1 MLNAIIKFS
10 IRNKIIIGLFT
21 LIWIIWGIWSAF
33 HIPIDANPDITNN
46 QVQIIT
52 SSPAL
57 ATQEVEQFVTYPI
70 EQKLTNLPDLVELRS
85 ISRFGLSVVT
95 AVFDDD
101 VNIYFARQLISEKL
115 QEAKENIADGL
126 GSPELAP
133 ISTGLGEI
141 YQYVIHPAKGA
152 ESKYSAADLRTMQD
166 WIIARQLYGT
176 PGVAEVNSFGGKL
189 KQYEVAVNPY
199 KLKATGV
206 GINEIFSALEQN
218 NQNTGGAYIDK
229 KPSAYFIRGIGLL
242 TSMED
247 IGNVAIK
254 NKNGFPI
261 YIRDVAEVREG
272 SAVRYGAL
280 TYNGEKEAVG
290 GIVMMLK
297 GQNSAEVVAAVKEKL
312 ERIKQSLPKDIVVE
326 AFSDRTDLV
335 NRAIGTVEKNLIEG
349 ALIVIFVLVIFLG
362 NLRAGLIV
370 ASAIPLSMLFALG
383 MMRLFGVSAN
393 LMSLGAIDFG
403 LIVDGALIVVEATM
417 HHLGLRKT
425 QHVLTQ
431 AEMDEEVYQSSSKIY
446 RS

>member
-1 MLNAIIKFS
+1 M
-10 IRNKIIIGLFT
+10 
-21 LIWIIWGIWSAF
+21 IWIIWGIWSAF

-218 NQNTGGAYIDK
+218 IKIQEAPILTKNQAHT
-229 KPSAYFIRGIGLL
+229 L
-242 TSMED
+242 
-247 IGNVAIK
+247 
-254 NKNGFPI
+254 
-261 YIRDVAEVREG
+261 
-272 SAVRYGAL
+272 
-280 TYNGEKEAVG
+280 
-290 GIVMMLK
+290 
-297 GQNSAEVVAAVKEKL
+297 SAE
-312 ERIKQSLPKDIVVE
+312 
-326 AFSDRTDLV
+326 
-335 NRAIGTVEKNLIEG
+335 
-349 ALIVIFVLVIFLG
+349 
-362 NLRAGLIV
+362 
-370 ASAIPLSMLFALG
+370 
-383 MMRLFGVSAN
+383 
-393 LMSLGAIDFG
+393 
-403 LIVDGALIVVEATM
+403 
-417 HHLGLRKT
+417 
-425 QHVLTQ
+425 
-431 AEMDEEVYQSSSKIY
+431 
-446 RS
+446 